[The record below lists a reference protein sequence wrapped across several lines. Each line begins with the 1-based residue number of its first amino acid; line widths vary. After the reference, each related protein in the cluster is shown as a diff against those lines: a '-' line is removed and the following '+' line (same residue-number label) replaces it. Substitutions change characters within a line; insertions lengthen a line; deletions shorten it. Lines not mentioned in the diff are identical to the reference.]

1 MSLSLLVVATVVLS
15 PEDKLRVTSGNVSII
30 GYRVVLHRGNSSL
43 VYAENNQLTAGR
55 NTIFSSGTVAF
66 LV

>member
-1 MSLSLLVVATVVLS
+1 MSLSLLFDTTVVLS
-15 PEDKLRVTSGNVSII
+15 PEDKLRVTSENVLII
-30 GYRVVLHRGNSSL
+30 GYRVVLRRGNSSL